1 MTSMP
6 AWDSSIAAL
15 AIVSFR
21 LLFCSSRE
29 PSEGGY
35 LSTVGPFNAPP
46 RAHPRHAPP
55 APSSVVSAVTLVDS
69 ARTSS
74 AWAVNASNCFRQWAV
89 CNSTISERFLAP
101 ANLLARSKP
110 EFMFRWAMSMILR
123 LNAAAPWPAASKVL
137 SNVEIDASRN
147 GGLGAAHRCM
157 RLRLDLLAYL
167 KSTFHGVSM

>member
-1 MTSMP
+1 MHLP
-6 AWDSSIAAL
+6 A
-15 AIVSFR
+15 
-21 LLFCSSRE
+21 
-29 PSEGGY
+29 
-35 LSTVGPFNAPP
+35 LS
-46 RAHPRHAPP
+46 PRHAPP

-137 SNVEIDASRN
+137 SN
-147 GGLGAAHRCM
+147 
-157 RLRLDLLAYL
+157 
-167 KSTFHGVSM
+167 